1 MKYVFTKSMCE
12 WFKNLKNKVKCSV
25 FNKLSTKAMST
36 ERFIS
41 SNGAVDWISY
51 PSLPVPGTSSELV
64 AMGHKSPGTGLAG
77 TVIGLLIYCIYES
90 DSGLSKKT
98 NKQNLY
104 KTVSFSIVMLAY
116 YYANS

>member
-1 MKYVFTKSMCE
+1 
-12 WFKNLKNKVKCSV
+12 
-25 FNKLSTKAMST
+25 MST

-64 AMGHKSPGTGLAG
+64 AMGHKSHPGTGLAG

-90 DSGLSKKT
+90 DSGLFKKKKKT
-98 NKQNLY
+98 FIKLY
-104 KTVSFSIVMLAY
+104 LFQL
-116 YYANS
+116 